1 MTLSSIAQTTMSRRH
16 FLKAVG
22 ATAGYMFLPLDFG
35 RFPAAPQKAAPI
47 AIPPSLML
55 HSPDG
60 RADFLPYLLEQ
71 LQADGFTAVT
81 YQSWYRSVLE
91 GQAPAKPIILSID
104 DISLARSACAAF
116 NTFGQMKEWIKAA
129 GMTAVYGV
137 ITEPVI
143 GTEPQRDQ
151 DETRWDLM
159 QAWAEEGFELA
170 SHTTYHSNFNA
181 VDTGPRPDFTAA
193 DYEAEIVRSAHLME
207 TKLGER
213 GLAYVVQTLI
223 LPYGSGYSYQQ
234 PEPQIHPGIAAAC
247 QQTNIKFVVGIA
259 HGRIP
264 QPRTTFTNPNEL
276 VYVGRIPPAY
286 LTDAN
291 GQQIPDA
298 GQTAVWLRAWHH
310 NNQYRG

>member
-1 MTLSSIAQTTMSRRH
+1 MTLRSITHTKMSRRH
-16 FLKAVG
+16 FLKGVG
-22 ATAGYMFLPLDFG
+22 ATTGYMFLPLDFG
-35 RFPAAPQKAAPI
+35 RFSVAPQKATPI

-81 YQSWYRSVLE
+81 YQSWYQSVLE
-91 GQAPAKPIILSID
+91 GQVPAKPIILSID

-116 NTFGQMKEWIKAA
+116 TTFVQMKEWIKAA

-143 GTEPQRDQ
+143 GEQPQREQ

-159 QAWAEEGFELA
+159 QAWVEEGFELA
-170 SHTTYHSNFNA
+170 SHTSYHSNFNA

-193 DYEAEIVRSAHLME
+193 DYEAEIVRSTHLME
-207 TKLGER
+207 TTLSER
-213 GLAYVVQTLI
+213 GLFYTVQTLI
-223 LPYGSGYSYQQ
+223 LPYGSGYAYQR

-247 QQTNIKFVVGIA
+247 RHTKIKFVVGIA
-259 HGRIP
+259 HGRVP
-264 QPRTTFTNPNEL
+264 QPLTTFINPNEL

-286 LTDAN
+286 LTDPN

-298 GQTAVWLRAWHH
+298 GQTAAWLRTWH
-310 NNQYRG
+310 NNNQNEG